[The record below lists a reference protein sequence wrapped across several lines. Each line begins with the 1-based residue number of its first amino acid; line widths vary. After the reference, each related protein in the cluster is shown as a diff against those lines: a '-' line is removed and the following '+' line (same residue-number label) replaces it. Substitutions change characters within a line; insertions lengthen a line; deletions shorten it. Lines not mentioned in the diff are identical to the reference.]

1 MSTTL
6 YLHAAPS
13 SVGLTGTGAG
23 AGPGLGPTTYS
34 EENSIIRYSQIPR
47 RGIYVYRKNRVP

>member
-6 YLHAAPS
+6 YLHAALS

-23 AGPGLGPTTYS
+23 AGPGLGPTTYP
-34 EENSIIRYSQIPR
+34 EENSIIR
-47 RGIYVYRKNRVP
+47 